1 MGFENAKA
9 CQNPHAHEVFAVER
23 NGVGE
28 DILCDPWNCLMHSI
42 TMTEAVSNDTM
53 TLETTVRESFRSR
66 YLLLKFLKHVRL
78 QPNKANNFYK
88 YLDFLRL

>member
-1 MGFENAKA
+1 VPKTK
-9 CQNPHAHEVFAVER
+9 PHAHEVFAVER
-23 NGVGE
+23 NGVG
-28 DILCDPWNCLMHSI
+28 DDTLCDPWNCSMHSI

-66 YLLLKFLKHVRL
+66 YLLLKFSKHVRL

-88 YLDFLRL
+88 YLDFFIV